1 MTAVKNHKQLALRS
15 LLRLKCDY
23 HCQLLLVSVTQKHHE
38 AEDYTELVDWQ
49 SIDRCSDRCAAS
61 IISAVLQDVGIINEH
76 HSSMGGGNKVRREW
90 VYWLLERKL
99 HRTRRRLLDNFG
111 CQNYTSGRRITRNS
125 LTGSP
130 LVGFHPQLW

>member
-1 MTAVKNHKQLALRS
+1 MALRS

-23 HCQLLLVSVTQKHHE
+23 HCQLLLVSVTQKHHD

-49 SIDRCSDRCAAS
+49 SIDRCSDMRCQTG
-61 IISAVLQDVGIINEH
+61 VLRPSLVQCSRMWGL
-76 HSSMGGGNKVRREW
+76 SMNTTHLWGGDKVRREW

-111 CQNYTSGRRITRNS
+111 SQN
-125 LTGSP
+125 
-130 LVGFHPQLW
+130 